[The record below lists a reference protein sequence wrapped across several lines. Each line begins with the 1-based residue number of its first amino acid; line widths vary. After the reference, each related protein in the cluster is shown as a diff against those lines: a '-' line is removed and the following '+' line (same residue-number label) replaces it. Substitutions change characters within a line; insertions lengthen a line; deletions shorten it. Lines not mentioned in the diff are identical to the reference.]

1 MKKLFYT
8 IALLF
13 ASVPALAE
21 EAAQAATGSSDGLVK
36 FGIAIGVGI
45 AALGCGLGQSN
56 AARAGLEGIA
66 RNPAAQPKLF
76 TPLILS
82 LVFMETLV
90 IFTVGLAFILK

>member
-21 EAAQAATGSSDGLVK
+21 DAASGSTGLVK
-36 FGIAIGVGI
+36 FGIALGVGI

-66 RNPAAQPKLF
+66 RNPAAQPKIF

-90 IFTVGLAFILK
+90 IFTVGLAFIL